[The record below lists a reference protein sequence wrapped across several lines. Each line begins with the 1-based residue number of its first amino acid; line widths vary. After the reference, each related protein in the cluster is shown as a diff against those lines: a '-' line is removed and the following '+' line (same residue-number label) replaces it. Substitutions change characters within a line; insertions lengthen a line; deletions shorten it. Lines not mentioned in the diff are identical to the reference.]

1 MKSRES
7 YFTRHKNQRQV
18 VFFLLFSFFALIA
31 QLLSRII
38 CDMAFQNLTLTV
50 SLPPFPEQA
59 LGSLFA
65 FLISN
70 IIAKALS
77 FILNRKNT
85 FKASNNLAFSI
96 TIYVIMV
103 VILIVVETAIGTP
116 LQNGLYMLFG
126 GTFDGAHTTS
136 AANSPTL
143 YQICGTISQ
152 LIYGIADAVIV
163 FFMDKYVIMHNKKN
177 AGDFPDESLDE

>member
-1 MKSRES
+1 MNSEES

-18 VFFLLFSFFALIA
+18 VFFLFFSFFAMIA

-38 CDMAFQNLTLTV
+38 CDLAFQNLITII

-59 LGSLFA
+59 LGSFLA
-65 FLISN
+65 FLVSN

-85 FKASNNLAFSI
+85 FKASNNLAFSV
-96 TIYVIMV
+96 TVYVIMV
-103 VILIVVETAIGTP
+103 VVLILVETAIGTP

-136 AANSPTL
+136 AANSPAL
-143 YQICGTISQ
+143 YQACGTISQ

-163 FFMDKYVIMHNKKN
+163 FFMDKYVIMRKKRDNENK
-177 AGDFPDESLDE
+177 